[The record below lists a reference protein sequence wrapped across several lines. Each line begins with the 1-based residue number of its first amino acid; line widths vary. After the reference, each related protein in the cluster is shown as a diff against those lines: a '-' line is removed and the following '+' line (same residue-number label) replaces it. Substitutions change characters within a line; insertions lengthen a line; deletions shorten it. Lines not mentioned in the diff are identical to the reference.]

1 MKDENEEDEQNKK
14 EEETQ
19 LLKTEEK
26 INEELHPNSK
36 QRMIVFIFLII
47 LFLTSVTGLVFFFTS
62 STDIEVLPPLVFNA
76 TSGKHT
82 HTIIFMPGFTNT
94 PENFKN
100 IFTNKINFNKKNDTT
115 IIILRS
121 PLTDVSYL
129 KSKNYS
135 WFDIYDMPM
144 DDFSDINLEDLK
156 KSAKVLEKVVNN
168 EVKLLNGDYGKII
181 VGGHSQGASIS
192 LYQAYRTKKNYGGV
206 FAFSGVLPPCDISE
220 DKRKMKVYYGYG
232 DKDIVILPSFIN
244 KSLERIIDFEGLD
257 LHIYNNH
264 THYVH
269 RNQTIDAG
277 IFLNNL
283 IK

>member
-1 MKDENEEDEQNKK
+1 MKMNDENGEDEQNQK
-14 EEETQ
+14 EEEKQ

-26 INEELHPNSK
+26 INEELPPNSK
-36 QRMIVFIFLII
+36 QRMIVFISLII

-62 STDIEVLPPLVFNA
+62 STDIEVLPPLIFNA

-181 VGGHSQGASIS
+181 VGGHSQGACIS
-192 LYQAYRTKKNYGGV
+192 LYQAYTTNKNYGGSNRS
-206 FAFSGVLPPCDISE
+206 FSPNE
-220 DKRKMKVYYGYG
+220 M
-232 DKDIVILPSFIN
+232 
-244 KSLERIIDFEGLD
+244 
-257 LHIYNNH
+257 
-264 THYVH
+264 
-269 RNQTIDAG
+269 
-277 IFLNNL
+277 
-283 IK
+283 